1 MSISKTEKPIT
12 TVTFETKVYENDWEF
27 ILIGNY
33 LSRMIRNC
41 DYNFAK
47 KTLIINN
54 VSNPK
59 RVAKYAQKKV
69 KEGVIDAF
77 YVVDDYINEA
87 LEHFQLTRK
96 DLGRGYYYSSAEIV
110 GLYLCKT
117 DFLCHFSSDSILIP
131 NRANWIR
138 ESIEMFN
145 QNDKII
151 VSNPLWAKIILYNS
165 LYINKSFHFSDAGFS
180 DQCYL
185 LSMKNINKDF
195 LIHHHPEG
203 DQLYPKH
210 GDDLFEKRVFSF
222 MKYHD
227 VLRIT
232 AIHSY
237 YKHQN
242 FSKNILSKFFHRI
255 TFGKLLHYRFELWQF
270 FKSPIKFLD
279 KFSHTR

>member
-1 MSISKTEKPIT
+1 MEKPIT

-69 KEGVIDAF
+69 NEGVIDAY

-87 LEHFQLTRK
+87 LEHFQLTK
-96 DLGRGYYYSSAEIV
+96 ADFGIGYYYSSAEIV

-145 QNDKII
+145 QSDKIL
-151 VSNPLWAKIILYNS
+151 VSNPLWAKITLDNN
-165 LYINKSFHFSDAGFS
+165 LYINKSFHFSDTGFS

-185 LSMKNINKDF
+185 LSMKNIKNDF
-195 LIHHHPEG
+195 LIYHHPEG
-203 DQLYPKH
+203 DKLYPKY
-210 GDDLFEKRVFSF
+210 GGELFEKRVFSY
-222 MKYHD
+222 MKHKE
-227 VLRIT
+227 VFRIT
-232 AIHSY
+232 ALYSF

-242 FSKNILSKFFHRI
+242 FSKYILSKFFHRV
-255 TFGKLLHYRFELWQF
+255 TLGVFLYYRFEFWAL
-270 FKSPIKFLD
+270 FKRQIKFLN
-279 KFSHTR
+279 KLLASL